1 LSIVDNAPGS
11 PQTVSLAG
19 NGLVVVQTIVVTP
32 TSMDFPDQVVGT
44 VSNNNQ
50 SVTLIN
56 TGNVLATISNIA
68 VSGDFSVSQFSCG
81 SVPILLGPGQSCS
94 LTINFAPTAA
104 GSRTGA
110 LTITDNAVGSPH
122 TVALAGNGE
131 SGELTVNVT
140 PTGLG
145 FPDTAVNSTSNAQQ
159 VSITNTG
166 NTPVGVSRV
175 TTTGDFALNSNFGC
189 NLPAILQVGQTCS
202 FNVNFTPTATGV
214 RNGTLSFNDDATGS
228 PQTVALTGKG
238 VAANLAIAITP
249 SNMDFG
255 PVTLGAASPDQSAIV
270 RNIGNEP
277 VLLSSVV
284 VSAGDFS
291 LDSNG
296 CGALQ
301 PSQECN
307 VQLAF
312 APTAAGARTGSVT
325 FTDNAQ
331 GSPQTMTLTGQGTS
345 ATPSVTLSPPEGIFD
360 AQPVGTPSYSAFTYL
375 YNNSKGNLTISS
387 VVPSG
392 DFALAFNYCTGTLVP
407 TGSCYYGVTFTPTAG
422 GIRTGKITI
431 TDSDPS

>member
-1 LSIVDNAPGS
+1 
-11 PQTVSLAG
+11 
-19 NGLVVVQTIVVTP
+19 
-32 TSMDFPDQVVGT
+32 T
-44 VSNNNQ
+44 VSNNNFQ
-50 SVTLIN
+50 NLTIIN
-56 TGNVLATISNIA
+56 TGNVLATISNITI
-68 VSGDFSVSQFSCG
+68 SGDFSVGSSNCV
-81 SVPILLGPGQSCS
+81 SVPLALGPGQSCS

-249 SNMDFG
+249 PNMDFG
-255 PVTLGAASPDQSAIV
+255 PAKVGATSPTLYAIV
-270 RNIGNEP
+270 RNIGNGP
-277 VLLSSVV
+277 VSFSNVV
-284 VSAGDFS
+284 VSAGDFG
-291 LDSNG
+291 LFSNG
-296 CGALQ
+296 CQGALQ
-301 PSQECN
+301 P
-307 VQLAF
+307 
-312 APTAAGARTGSVT
+312 
-325 FTDNAQ
+325 
-331 GSPQTMTLTGQGTS
+331 
-345 ATPSVTLSPPEGIFD
+345 
-360 AQPVGTPSYSAFTYL
+360 
-375 YNNSKGNLTISS
+375 
-387 VVPSG
+387 
-392 DFALAFNYCTGTLVP
+392 
-407 TGSCYYGVTFTPTAG
+407 
-422 GIRTGKITI
+422 
-431 TDSDPS
+431 